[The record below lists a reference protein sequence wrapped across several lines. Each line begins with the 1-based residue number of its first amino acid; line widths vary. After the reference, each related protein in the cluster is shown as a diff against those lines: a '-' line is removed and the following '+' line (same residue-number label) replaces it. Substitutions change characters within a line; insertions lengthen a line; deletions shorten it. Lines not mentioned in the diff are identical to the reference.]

1 MFYRLLFIFL
11 CLSQFKI
18 SAQNRLQFESYQ
30 FSWGAVMSSKI
41 PAASYNTYSF
51 FVNRLFDD
59 SANVNLSTPYSLTT
73 LRLTPNLMAQLY
85 FKNTT
90 NGNLHRIGISGQNRI
105 VSSFA
110 MLGNLIP
117 DPNNPPW
124 IDDTSNVVIKLEHST
139 PVLTLDYAWLKQVP
153 VSPRFLLSIGAG
165 TYLGM
170 SMLNRVKG
178 ILLRYQTNGSSSGNS
193 VFSYGGHFENFT
205 KHTLNMGLY
214 TSLGFSYCLNA
225 PNAPRQKWYLT
236 YESRFGIDYFAM
248 KNVPSTWLSFQN
260 NQVLGLRYMLAH

>member
-11 CLSQFKI
+11 CISQFKI

-41 PAASYNTYSF
+41 PAASYATYSF
-51 FVNRLFDD
+51 FVKRLFED

-85 FKNTT
+85 FKNTA
-90 NGNLHRIGISGQNRI
+90 NGNLHRIGISGQNII

-110 MLGNLIP
+110 MLGTYTP
-117 DPNNPPW
+117 VPNDPPW
-124 IDDTSNVVIKLEHST
+124 IDDTTNIVVRLEHST
-139 PVLTLDYAWLKQVP
+139 PVLTIDYAWLKQVP
-153 VSPRFLLSIGAG
+153 VSSRFSLSIGAG

-170 SMLNRVKG
+170 SMVNRVKG
-178 ILLRYQTNGSSSGNS
+178 IILRYQTNGQSSGNN
-193 VFSYGGHFENFT
+193 VFSYGGDFQNFT
-205 KHTLNMGLY
+205 SHTLNMGLY
-214 TSLGFSYCLNA
+214 SSLGFSYCLNA
-225 PNAPRQKWYLT
+225 PNAPREKWYLT

>member
-11 CLSQFKI
+11 CFSQFKI
-18 SAQNRLQFESYQ
+18 SAQKRLQFESYQ
-30 FSWGAVMSSKI
+30 FAWGAVMSSKI

-59 SANVNLSTPYSLTT
+59 SANVNLSTPYALTT
-73 LRLTPNLMAQLY
+73 LRLTPNLMAQVY
-85 FKNTT
+85 FKNTSS
-90 NGNLHRIGISGQNRI
+90 GNFHRIGIAGQNRI

-117 DPNNPPW
+117 DPNLPPW

-139 PVLTLDYAWLKQVP
+139 PVLTLDYTWLKQVP
-153 VSPRFLLSIGAG
+153 VGPRFSLSIGAG
-165 TYLGM
+165 TYWGM
-170 SMLNRVKG
+170 SMSNRVKG
-178 ILLRYQTNGSSSGNS
+178 ILLKYQANGGSSGNR
-193 VFSYGGHFENFT
+193 VFSYRGDFENFSR
-205 KHTLNMGLY
+205 HTFNMGLY
-214 TSLGFSYCLNA
+214 SSLGFSYCLSA
-225 PNAPRQKWYLT
+225 PNAPRQKWWLT